1 MKTVLVIVYRQDYGW
16 FTCPE
21 QFFVSWQ
28 GEQQE
33 EADQLGHG
41 HFSRSPH
48 SSDTSCLFSA
58 GAVADIAGGQEELSV
73 QYHIL
78 HRMCRVFTFY
88 NIGPFLYNTNARYF
102 DLNKNKSIYVNQLED
117 GSPTMLWNRCWGRF
131 SCLKWHVVTSPRLP
145 STPAAQELTQAHC
158 LRYSQYQC

>member
-1 MKTVLVIVYRQDYGW
+1 MVGSLAQSNSL
-16 FTCPE
+16 CPGRGSNRRK
-21 QFFVSWQ
+21 QTSWVMGTSQ
-28 GEQQE
+28 G
-33 EADQLGHG
+33 ALT
-41 HFSRSPH
+41 PL
-48 SSDTSCLFSA
+48 TASCLFSA

-131 SCLKWHVVTSPRLP
+131 SCLKRHVVTSSCLP
-145 STPAAQELTQAHC
+145 STPASQELTQAHC
-158 LRYSQYQC
+158 LRYSLYQC